1 MMFGLIVLD
10 GCLFP
15 FWEVATELGWGME
28 LADPPDRHRGS
39 LGIYTLIDALY
50 RNLWPGGQGIGWK
63 WPKAKIGENSRNS
76 QDIIR
81 VPKEIY

>member
-1 MMFGLIVLD
+1 MAALD
-10 GCLFP
+10 GRLFP
-15 FWEVATELGWGME
+15 FWEVATEMGRGVE

-39 LGIYTLIDALY
+39 LGIYALIDALY

-81 VPKEIY
+81 VPKWIH